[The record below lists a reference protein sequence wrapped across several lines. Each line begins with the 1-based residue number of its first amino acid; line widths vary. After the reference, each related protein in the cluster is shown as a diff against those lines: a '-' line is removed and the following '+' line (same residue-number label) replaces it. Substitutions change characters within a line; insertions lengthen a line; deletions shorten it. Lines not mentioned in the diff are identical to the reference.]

1 MIARIDRKTAE
12 RLLEGAND
20 VFALKIASN
29 LQAYDGYDFHE
40 VYGGQGLLIGRYY
53 NDLVIRTEGVISEE
67 AAQKLALFLRVCG
80 FKSALCGME
89 TGMRLVSAG
98 WDKAEKSVVL
108 KFSKVLVPEEDDVVP
123 FEDIV
128 LNPALDWVF
137 PIIKD
142 GFPDIDHDGWY
153 VDMSHKVRH
162 GVACVYLYNGATV
175 TSAADMNGAVYLT
188 LLASSKAVRGTGAAK
203 NLLRTLGMQFEKQ
216 GKEAYILC
224 RDELVPF
231 YNKAGFY
238 VSANAMTV
246 YNKQMRII

>member
-1 MIARIDRKTAE
+1 MIARIDRKAAE

-29 LQAYDGYDFHE
+29 LQAYDGYDFHD

-53 NDLVIRTEGVISEE
+53 NDLVIRTEGAISEE
-67 AAQKLALFLRVCG
+67 AAEELALFLRVCG
-80 FKSALCGME
+80 FKSALCGTE
-89 TGMRLVSAG
+89 TGMRLVGAG
-98 WDKAEKSVVL
+98 WDKAEESVVL
-108 KFSKVLVPEEDDVVP
+108 KFSGVPDDVVP
-123 FEDIV
+123 FEDIAV
-128 LNPALDWVF
+128 NPALDEVF

-142 GFPDIDHDGWY
+142 GFPDVDHDGWY
-153 VDMSHKVRH
+153 VDMNHKIRH

-203 NLLRTLGMQFEKQ
+203 NLLRSLGMQYEKQ
-216 GKEAYILC
+216 GKETYILC
-224 RDELVPF
+224 REGLVPF

-238 VSANAMTV
+238 VSSKAMTV
-246 YNKQMRII
+246 YSK